1 MVAEQTKI
9 PVPDDLDLDAW
20 INGTCG
26 LTRTAKIYQRGDL
39 LVRLDELKREIE
51 IAQETPK
58 EQRGANDISVD
69 ALMDQWERLA
79 EELEASALVVHI
91 QDRTAERRRRLQDR
105 LTKEVKLDPTNPDD
119 NNTIGLHQLADAI
132 VKYQVGDAVKDCPD
146 GFPPNQLRAI
156 LDRVGDSGLMNL
168 NEVYYKVISE
178 APSVTAPLSRSSSSN
193 RGGIT

>member
-69 ALMDQWERLA
+69 SLMDEWERLA

>member
-69 ALMDQWERLA
+69 SLMDEWERLA

-132 VKYQVGDAVKDCPD
+132 VKYQVGDVVKDCPD